1 MLLDCV
7 AVPGEYPYSSN
18 LLDQES
24 RAAAC
29 RQGSA
34 AKSTRLFS
42 CGFERSPMPSTDCGR
57 RCGPCAYPL
66 SAGED
71 PIGFCRHG
79 ALEDVLLEMVENARV
94 RTFSWQR
101 GYGAFSVSQSNV
113 ASVVSYIE
121 KQEEHHRTVIFAEE
135 FRLFLKR
142 YRVAFDERYV
152 WD

>member
-1 MLLDCV
+1 MWLECV
-7 AVPGEYPYSSN
+7 AVPGKYPYSSN

-34 AKSTRLFS
+34 AKSTRLLAAVLK
-42 CGFERSPMPSTDCGR
+42 DL
-57 RCGPCAYPL
+57 RCP
-66 SAGED
+66 
-71 PIGFCRHG
+71 
-79 ALEDVLLEMVENARV
+79 ALIVGGVADHVHILCQLAKTQSVSVVMEHLKTSSSKWLKTQGV

-121 KQEEHHRTVIFAEE
+121 KQEEHHRTATFEEE

-142 YRVAFDERYV
+142 YRVEFDERYV

>member
-1 MLLDCV
+1 VVKTQD
-7 AVPGEYPYSSN
+7 
-18 LLDQES
+18 
-24 RAAAC
+24 
-29 RQGSA
+29 
-34 AKSTRLFS
+34 
-42 CGFERSPMPSTDCGR
+42 
-57 RCGPCAYPL
+57 
-66 SAGED
+66 
-71 PIGFCRHG
+71 
-79 ALEDVLLEMVENARV
+79 V

-121 KQEEHHRTVIFAEE
+121 KEEEHHRTLTFEEE

>member
-1 MLLDCV
+1 VSQSLANILTHLIFSTKNREPLLADKDLRQRAHAYLATVLQDLKCPALIVGGV
-7 AVPGEYPYSSN
+7 ADHVHILCQLAKTQSVSVVMEHLKTSSSKW
-18 LLDQES
+18 LKT
-24 RAAAC
+24 
-29 RQGSA
+29 QG
-34 AKSTRLFS
+34 
-42 CGFERSPMPSTDCGR
+42 
-57 RCGPCAYPL
+57 
-66 SAGED
+66 
-71 PIGFCRHG
+71 I
-79 ALEDVLLEMVENARV
+79 

-121 KQEEHHRTVIFAEE
+121 KQEEHHRTVTFEEE

>member
-1 MLLDCV
+1 VSQSLANILTHLIFSTKNREPLLADKDLRQRAHAYLAAVLKDLLCPALIVGGV
-7 AVPGEYPYSSN
+7 ADHVHILCHLAKTQSVSVVMEHLKASSSKW
-18 LLDQES
+18 LKT
-24 RAAAC
+24 
-29 RQGSA
+29 QG
-34 AKSTRLFS
+34 
-42 CGFERSPMPSTDCGR
+42 
-57 RCGPCAYPL
+57 
-66 SAGED
+66 
-71 PIGFCRHG
+71 
-79 ALEDVLLEMVENARV
+79 V

-121 KQEEHHRTVIFAEE
+121 KQEEHHRIVTFEEE